1 MAAATSRVDD
11 MIKDYLAFR
20 GLSSTLRV
28 LENELKNER
37 EKSFR
42 IDKMTEQIQYYIGSY
57 DLANL
62 RDYWNFLNHRLF
74 SRLEQR
80 FCSSIRKLEVGLLK
94 FYLVYAAQSNK
105 QDKVIEFFEKMTETL
120 QTQSEFKEWFAFPF
134 VHNREENSHF
144 SMYFSRQWQD
154 TFFLS
159 LHNFLSVVLQAMPE
173 PALLN
178 FEHDHRRQ
186 KMLQEE
192 NELLKKQL
200 RSAGSSQKQE
210 QDLTPEIKQTST
222 NLERVSNATV
232 LAYDFSALGEE
243 TALPEKKP
251 RSPRRFPFPSVIGS
265 NITKKKEEP
274 ARPSSS
280 PSPKPKT
287 NKISMKTIKKT
298 RPLPIQS
305 QQSETASL
313 LTACKTLTPVPEL
326 SVTNQKLK
334 KNQDFGMQRKEL
346 LGLTSE
352 TLRGKEPEK
361 KGPETGPSNTTRSL
375 SVEHSKVCAMT
386 EVQDSS
392 SSSKINKSQSFSYV
406 STDEYPVSD
415 TKLDSSD
422 STSSYM
428 KELATTAESS
438 IALDKPTKLES
449 FPSINSF
456 DVEVEKATQL
466 MLTSSEKSDDVPV
479 QEKENPFI
487 LLSQEEY
494 TEHRSSVSYC
504 RFSNSGQHVASV
516 DVDGV
521 VKVWTWS
528 PQPVTAATVMSKA
541 AFLSLEWANKSDRW
555 LLLGNRSGNIR
566 LFDVKEMKSFYE
578 ATGDPSYP
586 RILCLCANPN
596 SHTFVCSSTVNNRTR
611 TGSLGGDIGPVV
623 GSKVGRLTVWDLKSM
638 KIDRQL
644 SFEPGPV
651 AVNCCS
657 FNHNGQLLLTGAA
670 DGVIRLFDMHQSKCI
685 SQWEAHVGEVR
696 GVQFSSNETS
706 CYSMGMEDKFC
717 EWNMNRLG
725 KKIQDLNI
733 HSGAVPQFLT
743 SEPIGN
749 KEIPRGKLFA
759 FDAEGKYLLTC
770 DETKGVIYKVQDKMR
785 GVSKVIELKGH
796 RSAVTTVDLS
806 PDNGTKVAL
815 TGSMDGKIRISTL
828 LSH

>member
-11 MIKDYLAFR
+11 MIKDYLVFR
-20 GLSSTLRV
+20 GLSSTLKV

-42 IDKMTEQIQYYIGSY
+42 VDKVTEQIQHYIGSF
-57 DLANL
+57 DLASL

-80 FCSSIRKLEVGLLK
+80 FSSSIRKLEVGLLK

-105 QDKVIEFFEKMTETL
+105 QDKIIEFFDKMTETL

-154 TFFLS
+154 TFLLS
-159 LHNFLSVVLQAMPE
+159 LHNFLSVVLQAMHILFAE
-173 PALLN
+173 ISLLN
-178 FEHDHRRQ
+178 FEHDYRRQ

-210 QDLTPEIKQTST
+210 QDSTSEVKQTT
-222 NLERVSNATV
+222 ANIERVSNTTV
-232 LAYDFSALGEE
+232 LAYDFSALGED

-265 NITKKKEEP
+265 NTTKKKEEP
-274 ARPSSS
+274 AKPNSS
-280 PSPKPKT
+280 PSPKQKS
-287 NKISMKTIKKT
+287 NKISMKMLKKSK
-298 RPLPIQS
+298 PVLIQP
-305 QQSETASL
+305 QPAEPAGVASSVPVY
-313 LTACKTLTPVPEL
+313 KTSTQIPES
-326 SVTNQKLK
+326 SVTNLRLK
-334 KNQDFGMQRKEL
+334 KNLEFGIQRKEL
-346 LGLTSE
+346 LRFTSE
-352 TLRGKEPEK
+352 TLGGKEPEK
-361 KGPETGPSNTTRSL
+361 KGSETGPNTRSQ
-375 SVEHSKVCAMT
+375 SVEHSKLCAMT
-386 EVQDSS
+386 EVQEHVGDSS
-392 SSSKINKSQSFSYV
+392 FSCKINKSQSLPFESA
-406 STDEYPVSD
+406 DEYPVSD
-415 TKLDSSD
+415 TKLEPDSSD
-422 STSSYM
+422 STFNYIKS
-428 KELATTAESS
+428 LTTTTAVEAN
-438 IALDKPTKLES
+438 IAQDQPTELES
-449 FPSINSF
+449 FPPVNF
-456 DVEVEKATQL
+456 VDVEKDIQQ
-466 MLTSSEKSDDVPV
+466 MSTSSAVSEKSDDVHLPV
-479 QEKENPFI
+479 QEKEVPFI

-528 PQPVTAATVMSKA
+528 PQPVTAATVMSKS

-555 LLLGNRSGNIR
+555 VSLIILHLHNFQR
-566 LFDVKEMKSFYE
+566 K
-578 ATGDPSYP
+578 
-586 RILCLCANPN
+586 ILCLCANPN

-611 TGSLGGDIGPVV
+611 TGSLGGDIGPVL

-685 SQWEAHVGEVR
+685 SQWQAHAGEVR
-696 GVQFSSNETS
+696 GVQFSTDETS

-717 EWNMNRLG
+717 EWNMNHLG
-725 KKIQDLNI
+725 RKIQDLNI
-733 HSGAVPQFLT
+733 HSGAVPQFLM

-759 FDAEGKYLLTC
+759 FDTEGQYLLTC

-785 GVSKVIELKGH
+785 GVSKVMELKGH

-806 PDNGTKVAL
+806 AYLDTKVAL